1 MAGGENAVRT
11 SVRALTTGD
20 TEDHGGRTTGES
32 LLRHGLDTG
41 KNIVREAVRNIFKK
55 CITLCRAALRGTL
68 RLPPRL
74 RSGLRQKGQAYEF
87 VRPYAFFACLVLV
100 GALVACSKPPQAPVE
115 QAKTPQAT
123 GIESIPAPDPSKYP
137 KFSDMTGW
145 KNPYLVVR
153 EDGIGFVDLSNRE
166 IHVLKQEEIP
176 AELVA
181 LPPSAWPYGRV
192 VLVAQAAPKNP
203 SERAKADLRKNR
215 ALLLGTLKELDV
227 QVHEAP

>member
-1 MAGGENAVRT
+1 
-11 SVRALTTGD
+11 
-20 TEDHGGRTTGES
+20 
-32 LLRHGLDTG
+32 
-41 KNIVREAVRNIFKK
+41 VRETVRNIFTDE
-55 CITLCRAALRGTL
+55 C
-68 RLPPRL
+68 
-74 RSGLRQKGQAYEF
+74 

-100 GALVACSKPPQAPVE
+100 GVLVACSKPPQTPAE
-115 QAKTPQAT
+115 QAETPQAT
-123 GIESIPAPDPSKYP
+123 GLESIPAPDPSKYP

-181 LPPSAWPYGRV
+181 LPSSAWPYGRV

-203 SERAKADLRKNR
+203 SEQTKADLRKNR

-227 QVHEAP
+227 QVREAP

>member
-1 MAGGENAVRT
+1 MAGGENVVRT
-11 SVRALTTGD
+11 FLRTVVRDLTTGD
-20 TEDHGGRTTGES
+20 TEDHGGRTTGGS

-41 KNIVREAVRNIFKK
+41 RNIVRNSVRN
-55 CITLCRAALRGTL
+55 T
-68 RLPPRL
+68 
-74 RSGLRQKGQAYEF
+74 
-87 VRPYAFFACLVLV
+87 YAFFACLVLV
-100 GALVACSKPPQAPVE
+100 GALVACSKPPQPE
-115 QAKTPQAT
+115 TTETPQPT
-123 GIESIPAPDPSKYP
+123 GLESIPAPDPSKYP
-137 KFSDMTGW
+137 NFSDMTAW

-181 LPPSAWPYGRV
+181 LPSSAWPYGRV

-203 SERAKADLRKNR
+203 SEQTKADLRKNR

-227 QVHEAP
+227 QVREAP